1 MIEEHNSLCLR
12 EVPIMRL
19 YNTSSKKLL
28 VILYNEDSIE
38 VDNFHSFLY
47 SSIRDTCVLG
57 D

>member
-1 MIEEHNSLCLR
+1 VIEEHNSLCLR

-19 YNTSSKKLL
+19 YNTSSKQLL